1 MTVLAIHIVLYRFQT
16 FSFQLRFLASDKLTQ
31 KLILLVL
38 LALKGQMVLSA
49 FKGYIVL
56 LALKGQIVFLAL
68 KRYIVP
74 LALKGQIA
82 HCLAYGMGCR

>member
-16 FSFQLRFLASDKLTQ
+16 FSFRLRFLAFDRLTQ

-38 LALKGQMVLSA
+38 LALKGQMVLLA

-74 LALKGQIA
+74 LTLKGQIT